1 MRVPPM
7 SSCGLFGVHRNTNSL
22 KQTKPQMIKPIQ
34 NDTVSFSS
42 YEKSKYYRLYT
53 TLPDEVKE
61 SIGPGDFIDMLQSM
75 EFIANGRLKGIKIA
89 SSEDADVYE
98 NPWLNS
104 YYIMIVQNTEDNTS
118 LTYTKTNIGD
128 LVWTDSDDSRI
139 QLLKR
144 AG

>member
-1 MRVPPM
+1 M

-61 SIGPGDFIDMLQSM
+61 TINPRDFIDMLQNM
-75 EFIANGRLKGIKIA
+75 EFIANGKLEGLKIA
-89 SSEDADVYE
+89 SAENADVYE
-98 NPWLNS
+98 NPWSNK
-104 YYIMIVQNTEDNTS
+104 YYIMIVNDTDDDTRV
-118 LTYTKTNIGD
+118 TYTKTNIGD
-128 LVWTDSDDSRI
+128 LIWTDREDNRI
-139 QLLKR
+139 QLIKR